1 MNQIGPNNGK
11 RFYCCPR
18 PIDHCSFLQWIEQPP
33 NSTLFN
39 NPTPNSTLFNNPTPN
54 STLFNNSTPNSTLFA
69 SHTDQPPAPTCDC
82 GEPCALRTTNKPG
95 PNCGRQFYVCAKPR
109 EQQCQFFQWVDEMG
123 TERRG
128 GDREVVCFKCGNK
141 GHMAAQCPQSRFDSR
156 KERQPYKQKPP
167 VSARAPKPA
176 RQTRTARKCGLCHKE
191 GHTRKT
197 CPLAK
202 QQSVENANDYQ
213 CDYGGD
219 AGDFGLEDMDG
230 AMVWEA

>member
-18 PIDHCSFLQWIEQPP
+18 PIDHCSFLQWIEQTP

-39 NPTPNSTLFNNPTPN
+39 SSPNSTLFNNPTPN

-69 SHTDQPPAPTCDC
+69 SHTDQPPAPKCDC

-128 GDREVVCFKCGNK
+128 SDREVVCFKCGNK
-141 GHMAAQCPQSRFDSR
+141 GHMAAQCPQNRFDSR

-167 VSARAPKPA
+167 VSARAPRPA